1 MSNCR
6 CTRLFTVGYLI
17 CIFWAFFLASFSSI
31 HMSDTMIKCTFAP
44 EKYLLK
50 NKIETIFLF
59 VERKKRNGFDLT
71 MTNWGFHFRE
81 ILMSGS
87 LYLKICIE
95 SNFDLIFFVKI
106 SFHFGCN
113 PIFSQRIENS
123 SNSITSSIFANSF
136 CEFIAN
142 FRIDG

>member
-1 MSNCR
+1 MVCR
-6 CTRLFTVGYLI
+6 T
-17 CIFWAFFLASFSSI
+17 
-31 HMSDTMIKCTFAP
+31 
-44 EKYLLK
+44 E
-50 NKIETIFLF
+50 
-59 VERKKRNGFDLT
+59 KRNGFDLT

-87 LYLKICIE
+87 LNLKICIE
-95 SNFDLIFFVKI
+95 SNFDLIFFVTI

-113 PIFSQRIENS
+113 PIFSQQIENS

-142 FRIDG
+142 FRIDGSISEWQTTRKKNEYKNKTHCVNSFGYVNEITTDIFLGYTALHCVPLRR